1 MKNLLLRVDAVV
13 SKYKEVEKITGEN
26 FNIFSIMGMKTDE
39 VRTHSAILA
48 ELLSPN
54 GSHGLGTE
62 PLELFVKQI
71 YSEEIGLDY
80 KTATCSKEFYAGK
93 INEDYT
99 EGGRIDLLIK
109 DKEETKMVIENKI
122 NAPEQKNQ
130 LFRYKQRFP
139 NAKLLFLTLDGKE
152 SKENGIE
159 YQPISYKDD
168 ILNWIEDCAKL
179 AWNKPMVREVL
190 VHYAHLI
197 KILTNQTINNKMS
210 EEIINIILSD
220 FKASAEIYKNFEK
233 ALELKQLEYLN
244 ELNVKL
250 LEQFK
255 DELCEKTSSNFKIE
269 IGETLDTDALL
280 IHCGEN
286 ITISYRFKHRK
297 HPVTRIEFK
306 GTSNFENLESEII
319 GFKRK
324 VDKDKDEVIYWKM
337 ENNRFNLDYFNE
349 DHKANKQDEIVN
361 SLLFI
366 LGILENKIDA

>member
-197 KILTNQTINNKMS
+197 KILTKQTISNKMKEEVINIIQSNFKAS
-210 EEIINIILSD
+210 EEIYRNYETALAEKQKEYLKDLEVKLSQKVTSD
-220 FKASAEIYKNFEK
+220 FGVKIDETKKENPLIIQNKA
-233 ALELKQLEYLN
+233 
-244 ELNVKL
+244 
-250 LEQFK
+250 
-255 DELCEKTSSNFKIE
+255 
-269 IGETLDTDALL
+269 ETL
-280 IHCGEN
+280 
-286 ITISYRFKHRK
+286 K
-297 HPVTRIEFK
+297 
-306 GTSNFENLESEII
+306 
-319 GFKRK
+319 
-324 VDKDKDEVIYWKM
+324 
-337 ENNRFNLDYFNE
+337 
-349 DHKANKQDEIVN
+349 
-361 SLLFI
+361 I
-366 LGILENKIDA
+366 L